1 MKTFIPDALLRRRLT
16 VAVITGLCVLALGMI
31 LRHSSFD
38 LPVTRSLN
46 SVHLRPVAAVTDLV
60 YGVFEP
66 KGAALVV
73 LVTAGVVGYMRRNW
87 RPAAVFAATVAIS
100 WLAVAVVKLLVE
112 RPRLDSGQLHYP
124 MAHFPTDPSFPSGH
138 TAFATAYAVALVL
151 FAASTE
157 RGRQRAFMIGAA
169 LVVVVALSVLID
181 GVHYPTDVLA
191 SLVYGLAVTP
201 AVGHLMRAFLIG
213 SRALEPSR

>member
-1 MKTFIPDALLRRRLT
+1 
-16 VAVITGLCVLALGMI
+16 
-31 LRHSSFD
+31 
-38 LPVTRSLN
+38 
-46 SVHLRPVAAVTDLV
+46 
-60 YGVFEP
+60 VFEP

-191 SLVYGLAVTP
+191 SLAYGLAVTP
-201 AVGHLMRAFLIG
+201 AVGHIMRGFLIG
-213 SRALEPSR
+213 SRDLEPSR